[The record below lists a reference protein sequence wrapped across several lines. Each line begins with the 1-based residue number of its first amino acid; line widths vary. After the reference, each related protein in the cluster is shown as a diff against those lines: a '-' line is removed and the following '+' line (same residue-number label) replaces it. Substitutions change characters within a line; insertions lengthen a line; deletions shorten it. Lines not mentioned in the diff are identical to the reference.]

1 MFDGAVEEDNYMS
14 IICNVKI
21 ENFVFKECIG
31 HHMGDISTIHGLAMF
46 YGSNVH
52 VLFGNIAQSVYTTN
66 DEWLHWLNKQNVLDE
81 EDV

>member
-1 MFDGAVEEDNYMS
+1 
-14 IICNVKI
+14 
-21 ENFVFKECIG
+21 
-31 HHMGDISTIHGLAMF
+31 MF

-66 DEWLHWLNKQNVLDE
+66 NEWLHWLNKQNVLDE